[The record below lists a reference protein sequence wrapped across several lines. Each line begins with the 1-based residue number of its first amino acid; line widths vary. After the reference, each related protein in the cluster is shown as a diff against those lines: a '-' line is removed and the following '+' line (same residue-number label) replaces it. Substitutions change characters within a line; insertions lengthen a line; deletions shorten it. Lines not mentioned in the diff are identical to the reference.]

1 MKVSEINAGK
11 KADWTLDGTN
21 LTITIGEDQAITTD
35 LAAAQK
41 DTEQIVTVFLDGQ
54 ANLHVE
60 TGQWYVASIIIPAKK
75 THMIESEELDE
86 QGDPQIIKET
96 LPLDPDDVSL
106 VLWALHPIA
115 IKEEG
120 GTL

>member
-54 ANLHVE
+54 ANLHVG

-75 THMIESEELDE
+75 TRMIKSAKLDE
-86 QGDPQIIKET
+86 QGDPQMITKN
-96 LPLDPDDVSL
+96 LPLNTDDVSL